1 MAKTKEA
8 AKLTP
13 QKKMV
18 HAAAFGNHRAKTPDP
33 KQKDQVFSLKQ
44 NLTVLLK
51 AEDLGSD
58 AGARVIFAGG
68 QVGD

>member
-33 KQKDQVFSLKQ
+33 KQKDQVFTLKQ
-44 NLTVLLK
+44 N
-51 AEDLGSD
+51 
-58 AGARVIFAGG
+58 
-68 QVGD
+68 